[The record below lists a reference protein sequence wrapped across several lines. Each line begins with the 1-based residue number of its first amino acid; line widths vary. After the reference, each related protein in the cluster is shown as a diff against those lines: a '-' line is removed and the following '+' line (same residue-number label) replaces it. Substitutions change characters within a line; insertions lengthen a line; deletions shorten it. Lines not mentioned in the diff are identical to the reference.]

1 MYLVQQE
8 MTMLSS
14 SKRAIVRPGALEVG
28 IPLILT

>member
-14 SKRAIVRPGALEVG
+14 STRAIVLPGALEVG